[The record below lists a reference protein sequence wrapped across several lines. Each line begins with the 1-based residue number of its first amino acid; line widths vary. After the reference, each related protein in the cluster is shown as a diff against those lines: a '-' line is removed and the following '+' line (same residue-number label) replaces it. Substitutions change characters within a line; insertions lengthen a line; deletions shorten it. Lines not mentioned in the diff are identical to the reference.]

1 MEERKPIRTVLE
13 KWQLATWLLSTLL
26 VFSLIFSI
34 TTFNGF
40 NIFIIGIV
48 WAIPAYYLSRY
59 LCRAETTLVYNNDL
73 LIIERFC
80 KPLNI
85 SEEYHLYLHEI
96 RGFEIAEVTRGSMAI
111 VLYLTN
117 FECKRFSLTNIEGGI
132 KAEKILKKK
141 LPILTKDTNVNFP
154 SFKKAYWFAL
164 KKCSIFL
171 LISLPL
177 AFLLIDN
184 KQTLQLSTLVL
195 VISVLIIAI
204 VTWFYSINKPVKI
217 NQFRFGAFYWFSNF
231 MIYLSPLLIFP
242 MHLKYSDY
250 SEIPIKLTS
259 PYEIRRTAPAD
270 LYAFD
275 MVKYDPK
282 SVIVTNYFYGSTSS
296 KSSNFPVR
304 HYVLTPFTAGQ
315 PIIDNGIYEIW
326 LAKSFEQILRKRDA
340 SSVHDTK
347 ARAYQNKI
355 KTEFASLFSER
366 PVFYKSMFSNR
377 EAYQTLSGSR
387 NAAKFNIVL
396 EPHWETLKEY
406 RSDLMLQSLLLLAAI
421 FGANLIGCL
430 IIAYNR

>member
-1 MEERKPIRTVLE
+1 MEESKPIKTIIE
-13 KWQLATWLLSTLL
+13 KWQLAIWIISTT
-26 VFSLIFSI
+26 VVISIYYLIPHSNSI
-34 TTFNGF
+34 TNF
-40 NIFIIGIV
+40 FIC
-48 WAIPAYYLSRY
+48 AIWTVAAYFLTRY

-85 SEEYHLYLHEI
+85 REEYQLYLHEI

-117 FECKRFSLTNIEGGI
+117 FECKRFSLTNFEGGI

-164 KKCSIFL
+164 KKCSVFL
-171 LISLPL
+171 SISIPV

-184 KQTLQLSTLVL
+184 KRTLQLSALVL

-204 VTWFYSINKPVKI
+204 ITWFYSINKPVKF

-242 MHLKYSDY
+242 IHLKHSDY
-250 SEIPIKLTS
+250 SEVPIKLTS
-259 PYEIRRTAPAD
+259 PYEIRRTVPAE

-282 SVIVTNYFYGSTSS
+282 SLIVSNYFYGSTSS

-304 HYVLTPFTAGQ
+304 HYILTPITGGQ
-315 PIIDNGIYEIW
+315 PIIENGIYEIW
-326 LAKSFEQILRKRDA
+326 LTKIFKQSMRKRDPSHVQHA
-340 SSVHDTK
+340 KEYQDK
-347 ARAYQNKI
+347 AKG
-355 KTEFASLFSER
+355 EFVALFSKK
-366 PVFYKSMFSNR
+366 PIFYKSMFKNQ
-377 EAYQTLSGSR
+377 EAYQTLIGHKNTARS
-387 NAAKFNIVL
+387 NIVI

-406 RSDLMLQSLLLLAAI
+406 RADLILDILLLLGAI
-421 FGANLIGCL
+421 FVANLIGCI
-430 IIAYNR
+430 IIAVNR